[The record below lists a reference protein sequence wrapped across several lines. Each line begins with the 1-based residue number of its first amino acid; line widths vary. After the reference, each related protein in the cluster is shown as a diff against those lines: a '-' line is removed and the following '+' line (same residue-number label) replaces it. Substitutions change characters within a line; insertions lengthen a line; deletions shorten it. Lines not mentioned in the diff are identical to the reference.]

1 MTDGWR
7 EVLCLQPILF
17 LLQILDLYQFFSHL
31 LCSICDVDSYSF
43 LAEISR
49 LFNFDVKESVTKLLS
64 LQIEARFIAS
74 LIRLLLLLDAF
85 VAKLDSWHTLERL
98 VLYDLEKGDVIV
110 VRWEAL
116 VDLCWIYK
124 VRLEYIRV

>member
-1 MTDGWR
+1 M
-7 EVLCLQPILF
+7 F

-85 VAKLDSWHTLERL
+85 VAKLDSWHTLERF

-110 VRWEAL
+110 VR
-116 VDLCWIYK
+116 
-124 VRLEYIRV
+124 